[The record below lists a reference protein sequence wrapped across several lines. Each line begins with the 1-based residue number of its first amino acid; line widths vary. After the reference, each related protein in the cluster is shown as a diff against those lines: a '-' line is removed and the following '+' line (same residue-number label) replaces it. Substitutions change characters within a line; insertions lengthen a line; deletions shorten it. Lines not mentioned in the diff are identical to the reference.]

1 MDLVVEGE
9 EGMVCQRLEETE
21 REREREGAQYCILV
35 KHSNC

>member
-21 REREREGAQYCILV
+21 REREHNIAFW
-35 KHSNC
+35 